1 MRKKI
6 IYGILI
12 CIIIAGA
19 VIIGVKGLEVDI
31 AYSKNVRIDVY
42 LGKTFENEDM
52 KQIAQEVFGDNRI
65 LIQKVE
71 YYEDMAS
78 ITIKQENAENM
89 DEKLEELNTKIN
101 EKYDLENS
109 VEDIQV
115 TYQPKIKLSS
125 ILAPYIVPLMISSI
139 IILIYIIVRYR
150 KIGII
155 KTVAFYALVI
165 FAVEA
170 LFLSILAIARIPV
183 NRLVMPI
190 GLSLYVICVTSIT
203 AMKEKQLASFREE
216 EQKKK
221 K

>member
-42 LGKTFENEDM
+42 LGKTFENEDI

-65 LIQKVE
+65 LVQKVE

-190 GLSLYVICVTSIT
+190 GLSVYVICVTSIT

>member
-65 LIQKVE
+65 LVQKVE

-190 GLSLYVICVTSIT
+190 GLSVYVICVTSIT